1 MSLRSVDSSMSDLG
15 GTRVQPLSNG
25 RTVMEEW
32 RERAPKGSLA
42 ELLGGHHFF
51 SASMLSFLG
60 ARAALRT
67 RARVGGSG
75 GGGSGFSAVCAIPIV
90 AAI

>member
-1 MSLRSVDSSMSDLG
+1 MSLRSVDGSMSDLG
-15 GTRVQPLSNG
+15 GTRVPPLSNG

-42 ELLGGHHFF
+42 ELLGGYHFF
-51 SASMLSFLG
+51 SASMLSFLR

-67 RARVGGSG
+67 R
-75 GGGSGFSAVCAIPIV
+75 GGSGFSVVCAIPIAIV